1 MEKMIAQI
9 LEGMALRIEER
20 PYMAL
25 IIDSM
30 EKGDD
35 MLLSTFVDTLV
46 QRFGVSIDGMKILSG
61 GMISV
66 DMDGGEVIADVRSM
80 PVQKGKENIVVRTLQ
95 GIMTKHM
102 KDGYF
107 LIAFLYPLP
116 YGESGE
122 VESTITEKL
131 TKKGTLYR
139 RPVFVMGR
147 RGILYAVVP
156 GEAGE
161 VMTVSEEQMIPANEE
176 KREEEPQD
184 PEGVSEKKEEGKGEG
199 VEDLVHKPGL
209 LYFKSGDV
217 SPENIMDALQHEGA
231 ILSDIIRKRTEAVRI
246 LGQKGLSVVP
256 PSDIATHRLYIADLS
271 GGFGDFMAE
280 VSRLKAEGLWDESVK
295 EVVKAFLKE
304 YERLGISRDTI
315 NEFANKHGID
325 VFA

>member
-1 MEKMIAQI
+1 MEKMVAQI

-35 MLLSTFVDTLV
+35 MLLATFVDTLV
-46 QRFGVSIDGMKILSG
+46 QRFGVSIDGMEILSG

-66 DMDGGEVIADVRSM
+66 DMDGGQIVADVKSM
-80 PVQKGKENIVVRTLQ
+80 PVQKGKENIVLRTLQ

-116 YGESGE
+116 YGESGD

-131 TKKGTLYR
+131 TKKGALYR

-156 GEAGE
+156 GVAGE
-161 VMTVSEEQMIPANEE
+161 VMTVAEGQMIPESVEKVGEETQKVEAVSEE
-176 KREEEPQD
+176 KAEKTGEET
-184 PEGVSEKKEEGKGEG
+184 
-199 VEDLVHKPGL
+199 EDIVHRPGL
-209 LYFKSGDV
+209 LYFKRSDV

-280 VSRLKAEGLWDESVK
+280 VARLKAEGLWDDSVK

-315 NEFANKHGID
+315 NEFADKHGID